1 MRVFIQAKNG
11 TPTDQDH
18 FNAYIG
24 FREMGFETVF
34 FETFEELAESK
45 MDDVVVG
52 YIGTVA
58 ARLRDFNREIEDMD
72 YPEVLRKYL
81 KRRLWKSTAN
91 TVNSNPEMWPVFM
104 KPIHNKKFKGRI
116 IREPAD
122 LIGCGSYYE
131 DYPVYCSEVKEIIA
145 EFRVFVLYGEIIDVR
160 RYGGRWD
167 VACDA
172 DVVESCVKDSEGAPK
187 AYALDFG
194 VTKDGE
200 TILVEVN
207 NTCSIGSYGLEPVLY
222 ARFLSARWAE
232 LTGTTDECRF

>member
-11 TPTDQDH
+11 IPTDQDH

-58 ARLRDFNREIEDMD
+58 ARF
-72 YPEVLRKYL
+72 

-91 TVNSNPEMWPVFM
+91 TVNSNPEMWPFFM

-145 EFRVFVLYGEIIDVR
+145 EFRVFVLYGKIIDVR
-160 RYGGRWD
+160 RYGGR
-167 VACDA
+167 
-172 DVVESCVKDSEGAPK
+172 
-187 AYALDFG
+187 
-194 VTKDGE
+194 
-200 TILVEVN
+200 N
-207 NTCSIGSYGLEPVLY
+207 
-222 ARFLSARWAE
+222 
-232 LTGTTDECRF
+232 

>member
-11 TPTDQDH
+11 IPTDQDH

-116 IREPAD
+116 IREPAN

-160 RYGGRWD
+160 RYGGR
-167 VACDA
+167 
-172 DVVESCVKDSEGAPK
+172 
-187 AYALDFG
+187 
-194 VTKDGE
+194 
-200 TILVEVN
+200 N
-207 NTCSIGSYGLEPVLY
+207 
-222 ARFLSARWAE
+222 
-232 LTGTTDECRF
+232 

>member
-1 MRVFIQAKNG
+1 M
-11 TPTDQDH
+11 
-18 FNAYIG
+18 
-24 FREMGFETVF
+24 
-34 FETFEELAESK
+34 
-45 MDDVVVG
+45 
-52 YIGTVA
+52 
-58 ARLRDFNREIEDMD
+58 
-72 YPEVLRKYL
+72 
-81 KRRLWKSTAN
+81 
-91 TVNSNPEMWPVFM
+91 
-104 KPIHNKKFKGRI
+104 
-116 IREPAD
+116 
-122 LIGCGSYYE
+122 IGCGSYYE

-172 DVVESCVKDSEGAPK
+172 DVVESCVKDFEGAPK

-200 TILVEVN
+200 TVLVEVN

-232 LTGTTDECRF
+232 LTGTTDECF

>member
-18 FNAYIG
+18 FNAYIR

-81 KRRLWKSTAN
+81 KRRLWKSTA
-91 TVNSNPEMWPVFM
+91 
-104 KPIHNKKFKGRI
+104 K
-116 IREPAD
+116 
-122 LIGCGSYYE
+122 
-131 DYPVYCSEVKEIIA
+131 
-145 EFRVFVLYGEIIDVR
+145 YGKLQP
-160 RYGGRWD
+160 GD
-167 VACDA
+167 VACFY
-172 DVVESCVKDSEGAPK
+172 ETDSQQKIQRPN
-187 AYALDFG
+187 Y
-194 VTKDGE
+194 
-200 TILVEVN
+200 
-207 NTCSIGSYGLEPVLY
+207 S
-222 ARFLSARWAE
+222 R
-232 LTGTTDECRF
+232 TGGFDRMRKLL

>member
-34 FETFEELAESK
+34 FETFEELAKSK

-81 KRRLWKSTAN
+81 KRRLWKSTA
-91 TVNSNPEMWPVFM
+91 
-104 KPIHNKKFKGRI
+104 K
-116 IREPAD
+116 
-122 LIGCGSYYE
+122 
-131 DYPVYCSEVKEIIA
+131 
-145 EFRVFVLYGEIIDVR
+145 YGKLQPR
-160 RYGGRWD
+160 D
-167 VACDA
+167 VACFY
-172 DVVESCVKDSEGAPK
+172 ETDSQQKIQRPNYSRAGGFDRMRK
-187 AYALDFG
+187 L
-194 VTKDGE
+194 
-200 TILVEVN
+200 L
-207 NTCSIGSYGLEPVLY
+207 
-222 ARFLSARWAE
+222 
-232 LTGTTDECRF
+232 

>member
-52 YIGTVA
+52 YIDTVA

-91 TVNSNPEMWPVFM
+91 TVNSNPEM
-104 KPIHNKKFKGRI
+104 
-116 IREPAD
+116 
-122 LIGCGSYYE
+122 
-131 DYPVYCSEVKEIIA
+131 
-145 EFRVFVLYGEIIDVR
+145 
-160 RYGGRWD
+160 
-167 VACDA
+167 
-172 DVVESCVKDSEGAPK
+172 
-187 AYALDFG
+187 
-194 VTKDGE
+194 
-200 TILVEVN
+200 
-207 NTCSIGSYGLEPVLY
+207 
-222 ARFLSARWAE
+222 
-232 LTGTTDECRF
+232 